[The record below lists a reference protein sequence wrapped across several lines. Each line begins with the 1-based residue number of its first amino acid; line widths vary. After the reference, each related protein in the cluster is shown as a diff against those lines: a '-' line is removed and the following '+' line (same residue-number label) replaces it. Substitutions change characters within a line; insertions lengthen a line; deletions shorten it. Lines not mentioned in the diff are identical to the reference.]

1 MPFGESNLR
10 DLPAGRQGSK
20 NRFLA
25 SYNNLPTAG
34 RLGMTKKILLYNKYL
49 EKMRKIMLF
58 ILVWFSLTLFGCN
71 SQTSNTDEK
80 NLIEGISEEVVLEE
94 VEANNTTKA
103 QVEKPIEPVV
113 NNISATE
120 SLAKCLTA
128 KWAKMYGTETCPYCM
143 KQKDLFGEDFKY
155 VNYINCMEQPAVCGE
170 ANIQWVP
177 AWGFKDGSQK
187 AGLQSLKDLAAFA
200 GCEY

>member
-1 MPFGESNLR
+1 MW
-10 DLPAGRQGSK
+10 
-20 NRFLA
+20 
-25 SYNNLPTAG
+25 
-34 RLGMTKKILLYNKYL
+34 ILLYNKYL
-49 EKMRKIMLF
+49 EKMKKIMLF
-58 ILVWFSLTLFGCN
+58 VLVWFSLMLFGCN
-71 SQTSNTDEK
+71 SQTSNTDDQ
-80 NLIEGISEEVVLEE
+80 NLVEEINEEVVLEE
-94 VEANNTTKA
+94 VEENNITNT
-103 QVEKPIEPVV
+103 QVEKPIEKPVV

-177 AWGFKDGSQK
+177 AWEFTNGSQI
-187 AGLQSLKDLAAFA
+187 AGLQSLENLAAFA
-200 GCEY
+200 GCEYLG